1 MKTDRYLVDT
11 TVWVAYLRGLDVSLK
26 DRLGALVRE
35 DRVLMSEIVL
45 TEILRGAKSD
55 KEYAVLREDF
65 LALPQLEVTRGVWET
80 AWHTAYHLRKRGVTV
95 PLADALIA
103 SVCIHYQ
110 CSLIHADKHFN
121 LIAKH
126 TDLKAIEL

>member
-1 MKTDRYLVDT
+1 MKADRYLVDT
-11 TVWVAYLRGLDVSLK
+11 TVWVAYLRGGDASLK

-35 DRVLMSEIVL
+35 DRVFMSEIVL

-55 KEYAVLREDF
+55 KDYAILREDF
-65 LALPQLEVTRGVWET
+65 LALPQLAVTRDVWET
-80 AWHTAYHLRKRGVTV
+80 AWHTAYHLRKRGVTT
-95 PLADALIA
+95 PLTDTLIA
-103 SVCIHYQ
+103 SVCIHYK

-126 TDLKAIEL
+126 TDLKTVEL

>member
-1 MKTDRYLVDT
+1 MKTDRYLIDT
-11 TVWVAYLRGLDVSLK
+11 TVWVTYLRGLNVSLK

-35 DRVLMSEIVL
+35 DKVFMSEIVL

-55 KEYAVLREDF
+55 KEYTILREDF
-65 LALPQLEVTRGVWET
+65 LALPQLAVTRGVWET
-80 AWHTAYHLRKRGVTV
+80 AWHTAYHLRKRGVTA
-95 PLADALIA
+95 PLTDTLIA

-110 CSLIHADKHFN
+110 CSLIHDDKHFN

-126 TDLKAIEL
+126 TALKTVEL